1 MSIETVFVIGAGA
14 SQEVKLPTGYELK
27 SKISKL
33 LDIRFDHQQVSGDYI
48 ITESLRELVKDP
60 SGRSGDINPY
70 LREAWHIRDA
80 LPLAISID
88 NFIDNQRENEKIALV
103 GKLAIARSILDAES
117 KSQLFYDRFGR
128 NPGINFKMLNETWY
142 LSFFKLVS
150 ENCNISDLATRFQSI
165 YLIIFNYDRCVEHF
179 MFHALKEYYK
189 ISDSDAANILKSL
202 TIYHP
207 YGSVGQLP
215 WCSNGN
221 PIEFGAEPVASQLL
235 ELANKIRTFTEG
247 TNPNESDIM
256 LLKQNVF
263 KAKKLVF
270 LGFAF
275 HKLNME
281 LLTPEPNVPPAN
293 QPRCYASTFGISDGD
308 KKVIKGQVSRLY
320 QSNIDLETANM
331 KCKDFFPEFWRSLSF

>member
-14 SQEVKLPTGYELK
+14 SQEVNLPTGYELK

-33 LDIRFDHQQVSGDYI
+33 LDIRFTHQQISGDYI
-48 ITESLRELVKDP
+48 IAESLREIVKDP
-60 SGRSGDINPY
+60 SGRGGDIKPY
-70 LREAWHIRDA
+70 LHEAWHIRDA

-88 NFIDNQRENEKIALV
+88 NFIDNQRENEKIALC
-103 GKLAIARSILDAES
+103 GKLAIARSILEAERTS
-117 KSQLFYDRFGR
+117 KLFYDHSGR
-128 NPGINFKMLNETWY
+128 YPGINFAALKETWY
-142 LSFFKLVS
+142 LPFFQLIT
-150 ENCNISDLATRFQSI
+150 ENCNVSELVARFQSI
-165 YLIIFNYDRCVEHF
+165 SLIIFNYDRCVEHF
-179 MFHALKEYYK
+179 LFHALKKYYK
-189 ISDSDAANILKSL
+189 ISDSDAANILNTL
-202 TIYHP
+202 AIYHP

-221 PIEFGAEPVASQLL
+221 PIEFGAEPVASLL
-235 ELANKIRTFTEG
+235 LGLTNRIKTFTEG
-247 TNPNESDIM
+247 TDPNESDIM

-281 LLTPEPNVPPAN
+281 LLTPEPNVPPEN

-320 QSNIDLETANM
+320 QGNIDLETANM
-331 KCKDFFPEFWRSLSF
+331 KCKDFFSEFWRSLSF